1 MKISIQQDDK
11 TLSHLLNMVNLMMT
25 YIVLIL
31 LEDYLFT
38 CSFWHGVVFL
48 TTLTFHSFP
57 FSLDVE
63 SNFINILL
71 PISSSS
77 SSCTHF
83 QWRGLD
89 WSNII
94 DIFIKLYKSFN
105 TKRCFFNFF
114 SKTFLLTWKIW
125 SICIQMIN
133 PKIIFKI
140 FSSKMIYE

>member
-25 YIVLIL
+25 YIVSTL

-89 WSNII
+89 WSNWILVLVL
-94 DIFIKLYKSFN
+94 IFTFNNFTNFNLYYKCFLKLILYKMCFLN
-105 TKRCFFNFF
+105 RC
-114 SKTFLLTWKIW
+114 L
-125 SICIQMIN
+125 
-133 PKIIFKI
+133 
-140 FSSKMIYE
+140 